1 MTEEAFSSE
10 AALPEIGF
18 YYPDQFWY
26 SGDRIKN
33 LILFFDGVGLP
44 VKRWLLPASTS
55 LHSHLRS
62 ALKDQALLSSTT
74 QQPLSS
80 GVLQCTLKAVHLE
93 DRRRYSYHA
102 PTMVLFGM
110 GGPAA
115 GRLANVR
122 RRCDQVSSEGG
133 LFSIC
138 S

>member
-44 VKRWLLPASTS
+44 VKRWLLPASTP

-62 ALKDQALLSSTT
+62 ASKDQALLSSTT

-80 GVLQCTLKAVHLE
+80 GFCNVLLRPFT
-93 DRRRYSYHA
+93 
-102 PTMVLFGM
+102 
-110 GGPAA
+110 
-115 GRLANVR
+115 
-122 RRCDQVSSEGG
+122 
-133 LFSIC
+133 
-138 S
+138 